1 MDEAVARKLWLQA
14 IERIKNQTHQP
25 SLWRALEVSRG
36 ITLDDDVFVI
46 GFNSQDYPQSGLLRS
61 SEHRTIIEKTLAGM
75 LGVAQMR
82 IRTIEGM
89 SLPEYHHIKHQEELL
104 NTQRRAVM
112 DRQAYERTAEHGWE
126 TILET
131 LSRTYTQIH
140 LRQLPQKRA
149 MFIKEALHVISNAMD
164 KNYPEN
170 PDDVTERALARAID
184 KVATLTETPAALIAM
199 ELWKIRAE

>member
-14 IERIKNQTHQP
+14 IERVKDQTHQP

-61 SEHRTIIEKTLAGM
+61 SEHRTIIERTLAGM
-75 LGVAQMR
+75 LGLAQVR

-89 SLPEYHHIKHQEELL
+89 TLSEYQHIRHQEDILD
-104 NTQRRAVM
+104 TQRRVAM
-112 DRQAYERTAEHGWE
+112 DRQTYERTSEYGWE
-126 TILET
+126 TVLET
-131 LSRTYTQIH
+131 LSRSYTQIH
-140 LRQLPQKRA
+140 LRQLPQTRA
-149 MFIKEALHVISNAMD
+149 KFIKEALSVISNAMD

-199 ELWKIRAE
+199 ELWKIREG